1 MQSPRAAPAEALQTQ
16 PAMQTERRKSP
27 ECGEVLIVEDDDAIR
42 RLLAMTFEREGLPVT
57 SARDGMEALEALR
70 RRPFRVVLLDLMMP
84 RVSGWEV
91 IDWLREHPSEKPRT
105 LIVVSATNRE
115 VLNELDP
122 MIVNAIVFKP
132 FNVYELTGY
141 VRACCTAPIK
151 VDRRRKR
158 MIGATT

>member
-1 MQSPRAAPAEALQTQ
+1 MPAQ
-16 PAMQTERRKSP
+16 PSKGAD
-27 ECGEVLIVEDDDAIR
+27 CGEVLIVEDDNAIR
-42 RLLAMTFEREGLPVT
+42 RLLATTFQREGLPVT

-70 RRPFRVVLLDLMMP
+70 RKAYRVVLLDLMMP

-105 LIVVSATNRE
+105 LIVVSATNRD

-141 VRACCTAPIK
+141 VRAACIAPID
-151 VDRRRKR
+151 VDRRSKR
-158 MIGATT
+158 MIGAAT